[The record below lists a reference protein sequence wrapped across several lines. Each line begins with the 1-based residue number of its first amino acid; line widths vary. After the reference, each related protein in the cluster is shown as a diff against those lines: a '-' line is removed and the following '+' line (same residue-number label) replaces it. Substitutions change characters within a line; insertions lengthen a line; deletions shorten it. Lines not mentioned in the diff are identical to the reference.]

1 MNQAERIIARFGGIR
16 PMAAKLGIAVTTVQG
31 WKERGTIPQPRHA
44 EILAAA
50 EAENITLDPADLAAA
65 GEGTHRGPRRTM
77 APGFQTIDA
86 DPVDAEPVD
95 AEPAGSDDVEAAKPA
110 DTPEAQEAGAVGAD
124 DVEDAKDIEDVGDVE
139 DVDVEMSAAPG
150 QATPT
155 YNVRTRGTG
164 SSLRATF
171 IGVLAGLIIAAAIG
185 GVGWYLGGAGGGSD
199 ASALASRIA
208 AAERTAKDARV
219 KAAAAEAAAKAA
231 GEKLAAL
238 QAPTEARAAR
248 LKAAE
253 AQAAEAARTAAALKA
268 DLAALE
274 TRVGAAAPL
283 ERLQA
288 IGQEIAALRAR
299 IETLSKT
306 TGQGTGGGAGS
317 GASAGAV
324 AENAGKIAANAQA
337 LAASKTRSE
346 ALQNSLKAE
355 IARLE
360 TAAQGLAARL
370 AALERQVASGAAGA
384 AGRGREASLVA
395 AIGQLREAV
404 RAGRAYL
411 DELEAVQALAKNPPV
426 RAMAILQGAA
436 AAGVPQARTLR
447 ADFPATAVAIL
458 RAARM
463 PEKGSWVDRAIARA
477 RSVVV
482 VRRTGPGV
490 KGKSPE
496 AIVARAEV
504 QLGAGDLA
512 GAAATLSALEG
523 IAAEAAR
530 PWLTAAR
537 SHLAAIGAVATLHR
551 AALARI
557 GAAKPPAEPANK
569 SGGGAGKNKLEKPAS
584 GAAKPATPK
593 SGADEQ

>member
-44 EILAAA
+44 DILAAA
-50 EAENITLDPADLAAA
+50 KAESITVDAADLAPAS
-65 GEGTHRGPRRTM
+65 EGTHHSPRRTM
-77 APGFQTIDA
+77 APGFQT
-86 DPVDAEPVD
+86 VDAEPVD
-95 AEPAGSDDVEAAKPA
+95 AEIAGAGHDDGTAEYAEATDTSGQQATEAGDVADVEEVEEV
-110 DTPEAQEAGAVGAD
+110 EA
-124 DVEDAKDIEDVGDVE
+124 
-139 DVDVEMSAAPG
+139 EMSAPPG

-164 SSLRATF
+164 SSLRATL
-171 IGVLAGLIIAAAIG
+171 IGVLAGLVIAAVIG

-199 ASALASRIA
+199 AAGLASRIA
-208 AAERTAKDARV
+208 AAERAAEAARL
-219 KAAAAEAAAKAA
+219 KAAAAETAAKAT

-238 QAPTEARAAR
+238 EAPAEAQAAR

-253 AQAAEAARTAAALKA
+253 AQAAEAAKTAAALKA

-274 TRVGAAAPL
+274 TRVGAAAPAAG
-283 ERLQA
+283 RLQA
-288 IGQEIAALRAR
+288 IAQEIAALHAR
-299 IETLSKT
+299 IAALSKT
-306 TGQGTGGGAGS
+306 TGEGAGS
-317 GASAGAV
+317 GASNAVV

-337 LAASKTRSE
+337 LAAGKTRSE
-346 ALQNSLKAE
+346 ALQTSLKAE

-360 TAAQGLAARL
+360 TVAQGLAARL
-370 AALERQVASGAAGA
+370 AALERQATSGAAGA

-426 RAMAILQGAA
+426 RAMAQLQGVAA
-436 AAGVPQARTLR
+436 SGVPQARTLR
-447 ADFPATAVAIL
+447 ANFPATAVAIL

-463 PEKGSWVDRAIARA
+463 PEKGNWVDRAIARA

-490 KGKSPE
+490 TGQSPE
-496 AIVARAEV
+496 ALVARAEV
-504 QLGAGDLA
+504 QLGAGDLG
-512 GAAATLSALEG
+512 GAAATLSALDG
-523 IAAEAAR
+523 PAAVAAR

-537 SHLAAIGAVATLHR
+537 SHLAAIDAVAMLHR
-551 AALARI
+551 AALASI
-557 GAAKPPAEPANK
+557 GAAKPPLEPGGK
-569 SGGGAGKNKLEKPAS
+569 TGGGAAKTKPGTPAS
-584 GAAKPATPK
+584 GAAKPGTPK
-593 SGADEQ
+593 SGADAE